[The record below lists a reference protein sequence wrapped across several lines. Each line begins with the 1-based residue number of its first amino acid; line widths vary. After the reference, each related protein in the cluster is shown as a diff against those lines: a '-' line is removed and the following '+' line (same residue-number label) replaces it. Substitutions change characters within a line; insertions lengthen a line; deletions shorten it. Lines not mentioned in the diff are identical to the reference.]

1 MARNVPFVMTT
12 FTTMDWLK
20 RYILL
25 QRKKAVQENVKGQK
39 TTTTTM
45 MLSTVDNLVIG
56 ISSALF
62 AGLLTNPV
70 DVVKTRMMTQA
81 ASNAVV
87 PYSSALDCFI
97 NIVKTEGPLT
107 LFSGLKQRSL
117 YMGLLWGMTFAVNG
131 AFERKFQNNQE
142 QEL

>member
-81 ASNAVV
+81 ASNAAV